1 MPLNLGS
8 RIFTPRP
15 FTTLVT
21 IALLVLLVSLGRWQL
36 RRAHEQQHLFDE
48 FAAGTDA
55 TRRLGPDT
63 RPLERFQHVEANG
76 HYDSVHQILIDNM
89 VTDDGRAGYYVVT
102 PFALSG
108 GGWLLVNRG
117 WIATGA
123 SRAVRPDV
131 DVPERERTLHGR
143 VDHLPSPGIRMGRPA
158 PLEPPY
164 PVVATFP
171 RFAELAAL
179 LPERAWTPAAELVL
193 LDPGEADGY
202 RRVWTPPGF
211 PPMRHLAYAVQ
222 WFGLAAALTVIYL
235 VTNVKRRRVAHER
248 LD

>member
-1 MPLNLGS
+1 VPFQLGT

-36 RRAHEQQHLFDE
+36 RRAHEQQRLFDE

-55 TRRLGPDT
+55 TQTLDGKT
-63 RPLERFQHVEANG
+63 APLQRFQRVEANG
-76 HYDSVHQILIDNM
+76 HYDPGHQILIDNM
-89 VTDDGRAGYYVVT
+89 VSDDGRAGYYVIT
-102 PFALSG
+102 PFALTG

-117 WIATGA
+117 WISTGA

-131 DVPERERTLHGR
+131 AVPDQQRRLQGR
-143 VDHLPSPGIRMGRPA
+143 VDHLPSPGIHMGRPA
-158 PLEPPY
+158 PLAPPY
-164 PVVATFP
+164 PIVATYP
-171 RFAELAAL
+171 SFADLAAL

-193 LDPGEADGY
+193 LDAGEADGY
-202 RRVWTPPGF
+202 RRRWTPPGF

-222 WFGLAAALTVIYL
+222 WFGLAAALSVIYV
-235 VTNVKRRRVAHER
+235 VTNVKRR
-248 LD
+248 

>member
-1 MPLNLGS
+1 VPFQLGT

-36 RRAHEQQHLFDE
+36 RRAHEQQRLFDE

-55 TRRLGPDT
+55 TQTLDGKT
-63 RPLERFQHVEANG
+63 APLQRFQRVEANG
-76 HYDSVHQILIDNM
+76 HYDPGHQILIDNM
-89 VTDDGRAGYYVVT
+89 VSDDGRAGYYVIT
-102 PFALSG
+102 PFALTG

-117 WIATGA
+117 WISTGA

-131 DVPERERTLHGR
+131 AVPDQQRRLQGR
-143 VDHLPSPGIRMGRPA
+143 VDHLPSPGIHMGRPA
-158 PLEPPY
+158 PLAPPY
-164 PVVATFP
+164 PIVATYP
-171 RFAELAAL
+171 SFAELAAL

-193 LDPGEADGY
+193 LDAGEADGY
-202 RRVWTPPGF
+202 RRRWTPPGF

-222 WFGLAAALTVIYL
+222 WFGLAAALSVIYV
-235 VTNVKRRRVAHER
+235 VTNVKRR
-248 LD
+248 